1 MFVLLNNLQLMSFG
15 FINFSNCND
24 LEVLKSSETCNSK
37 LIFFVFLHYRNKR
50 VIKCYNLL
58 CWKEAGRWWRLQK
71 DFPFA

>member
-1 MFVLLNNLQLMSFG
+1 MCLVSYAFNFF
-15 FINFSNCND
+15 FIIQ
-24 LEVLKSSETCNSK
+24 NSK
-37 LIFFVFLHYRNKR
+37 LIFFVFLHYRNKVCNMDEIR

>member
-24 LEVLKSSETCNSK
+24 LEVLKSSETC
-37 LIFFVFLHYRNKR
+37 R